1 MPQFAYHSVDKD
13 GRVSDGTMVADSE
26 ESLEQRLREIGY
38 WLIDARMQTAKKK
51 MGRGKVPRRELMDFF
66 NGSTTLL
73 IAGIP
78 IADTITGMAEE
89 TTHEALKA
97 VLEDVSLNIR
107 AGNEVSV
114 SMRSYPQVFSEQI
127 CNLVKAG
134 ESGGNLEVVFQ
145 DIANHLEW
153 VDRIMGDIKQ
163 ASIYPAMILAAV
175 GGLVALMFTV
185 VVPRFAEIF
194 VQMKIPLPALTQA
207 IVDIGMFSS
216 QYWWLILLALVAAV
230 VGLRNAR
237 RVHKTVAFK
246 IDDFKLRMP
255 IFGELQ
261 RLLAQSQFVHNLAL
275 MLKAGVPIL
284 EALKLSRGLV
294 DNLVMDKAINDALA
308 AVEQGGKISDA
319 FREHA
324 VISSLTLRMI
334 VVGEDAGRLD
344 TTLQQVSDR
353 FDEEIPR
360 RIKKV
365 FSVMEPLITLTLVG
379 VVGLVAA
386 SLFLPMFS
394 LVSGLGR

>member
-1 MPQFAYHSVDKD
+1 MPQFAYHSVDKN
-13 GRVSDGTMVADSE
+13 GRVSDGTMVADNE
-26 ESLEQRLREIGY
+26 ELLEQRLREIGY
-38 WLIDARMQTAKKK
+38 WLIDARIQTTKKK
-51 MGRGKVPRRELMDFF
+51 LGRGKVPRRELMDFF
-66 NGSTTLL
+66 NGATTLL

-78 IADTITGMAEE
+78 IADTITAMAEE
-89 TTHEALKA
+89 TTHEALKS
-97 VLEDVSLNIR
+97 VLEDISVNIR

-114 SMRSYPQVFSEQI
+114 SMRSYPHVFSEQV

-145 DIANHLEW
+145 DIANHLDW

-175 GGLVALMFTV
+175 GGLVALMFIV

-207 IVDIGMFSS
+207 IVDIGQFST
-216 QYWWLILLALVAAV
+216 QYWWLIILTLVAGV

-237 RVHKTVAFK
+237 RLHKTVAFK
-246 IDDFKLRMP
+246 IDDLKLRMP

-294 DNLVMDKAINDALA
+294 DNVVMDKAINDALS

-365 FSVMEPLITLTLVG
+365 FAVMEPLITLTLVG
-379 VVGLVAA
+379 IVGLVAA